1 MTGTSTIV
9 GVVEIVRW
17 EDRPKLRRPVLI
29 AAFEGWNDAGD
40 AASTAARYLAANW
53 TARRFATLEPEE
65 FYDFTA
71 ARPQVRL
78 VDGLTRQIDWPS
90 NEFTAAAVPGGSR
103 DVVFLHGVEPQLKW
117 RTFCASILGVA
128 SAVGVEMVVTLGALL
143 TDTPHTRPVRV
154 SGTAGDAA
162 LATKLGLQRSSYEGP
177 TGIVGVLTDAMTR
190 ASIPTASFWAAV
202 PHYISQV
209 PSPKATLALV
219 ERTMSMLD
227 VSVDVT
233 DLQIASA
240 AYERSVDERLEVDDD
255 AAAYVRQLEEAAEEE
270 EAEEAAGGEPTIV
283 DEHDLPSSDALAAE
297 VERFL
302 RDHGDE

>member
-1 MTGTSTIV
+1 MAGASTIV
-9 GVVEIVRW
+9 VVVEIVRW
-17 EDRPKLRRPVLI
+17 EDRPQLRRPVLI

-40 AASTAARYLAANW
+40 AASTAARYLAASW
-53 TARRFATLEPEE
+53 GARRFAALEPED
-65 FYDFTA
+65 FYDFTTT
-71 ARPQVRL
+71 RPQVRL
-78 VDGLTRQIDWPS
+78 VEGLTRQIDWPT
-90 NEFTAAAVPGGSR
+90 NEFTAAHVPGSSR

-117 RTFCASILGVA
+117 RTFCASILGVV
-128 SAVGVEMVVTLGALL
+128 SALGVEMGVTLGALL

-162 LATKLGLQRSSYEGP
+162 LATRLGLQRSTYEGP
-177 TGIVGVLTDAMTR
+177 TGIVGVLTDALSR

-219 ERTMSMLD
+219 ERAASLLD
-227 VSVDVT
+227 VAVDVT
-233 DLQIASA
+233 DLQIATA

-270 EAEEAAGGEPTIV
+270 EAEEAALADPTIV
-283 DEHDLPSSDALAAE
+283 DERDLPSRDALAAE